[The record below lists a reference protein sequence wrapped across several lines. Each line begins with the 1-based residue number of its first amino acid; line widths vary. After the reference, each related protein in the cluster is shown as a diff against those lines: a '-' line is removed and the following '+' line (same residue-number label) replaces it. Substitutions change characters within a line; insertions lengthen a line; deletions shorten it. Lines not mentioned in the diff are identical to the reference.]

1 MQFYFQGRLVASI
14 EREAKIKSDAARD
27 ALLSEL
33 VEESNK
39 NIKERSDSANQL
51 EKKTKNKKRNWK
63 KNDRQKKEQ
72 NKRIIRTITK
82 EDETIGWW

>member
-1 MQFYFQGRLVASI
+1 MVASI

-51 EKKTKNKKRNWK
+51 EKKTKNKKRTK
-63 KNDRQKKEQ
+63 Q
-72 NKRIIRTITK
+72 NRKMNKLKVDKWTMLKFVHIYHHYP
-82 EDETIGWW
+82 